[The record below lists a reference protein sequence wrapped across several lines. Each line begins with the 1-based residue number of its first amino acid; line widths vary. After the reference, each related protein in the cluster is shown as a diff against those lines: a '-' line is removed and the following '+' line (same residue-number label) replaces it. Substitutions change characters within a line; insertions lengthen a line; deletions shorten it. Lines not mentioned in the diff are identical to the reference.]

1 MPQTCTI
8 CRHPERAAIEK
19 ALTHTALVRHKAHI
33 AQSLVKAQESR
44 EVAHGDNVLEQL
56 ETLHA
61 SVLKV
66 LERAESLGNLR
77 LVLGAVREARSNLEF
92 LADLLT
98 KLKGASQGP
107 TIVTLEDGIV
117 GSYKTREEAERDVEK
132 AREILGDARV
142 DEILAEMAV
151 RKAQRRLAPP
161 AVEGSG
167 AAQPPPS
174 VLSPSGHRSPDPP
187 PPPAPHRRWMTAE
200 EAEAEA
206 DRLEERLR
214 GRAALMGPRDFG
226 PPEG

>member
-1 MPQTCTI
+1 M
-8 CRHPERAAIEK
+8 
-19 ALTHTALVRHKAHI
+19 RHKAHI

-44 EVAHGDNVLEQL
+44 EVANGDNVLEQL

-77 LVLGAVREARSNLEF
+77 LVLNAVREARSNLEF

-98 KLKGASQGP
+98 RLKGTSQV
-107 TIVTLEDGIV
+107 TVVTLEDGV
-117 GSYKTREEAERDVEK
+117 AGDYRTREEAERDVEK
-132 AREILGDARV
+132 AREVLGDARV
-142 DEILAEMAV
+142 DELLAEMAV
-151 RKAQRRLAPP
+151 KRAQRRLAPP

-174 VLSPSGHRSPDPP
+174 VPSPSGHRSPDPP